1 MVIRIHTRVTA
12 HLIPVPSLPRCC
24 PAVVGPAS
32 SFFSGL
38 WGIGL
43 KEWKGAGV
51 RAGWSLFLA
60 LSLPTVI
67 VGDGNYLALPL
78 FAEHGKTS
86 RTGPLTNVYLSVGL
100 PRGVQ
105 EGYDLFSLVGSMIR
119 GMLRNARLGTF
130 HGLRYTET
138 NPSQPQSGIV
148 YIQ

>member
-1 MVIRIHTRVTA
+1 M
-12 HLIPVPSLPRCC
+12 
-24 PAVVGPAS
+24 
-32 SFFSGL
+32 
-38 WGIGL
+38 
-43 KEWKGAGV
+43 
-51 RAGWSLFLA
+51 A

-138 NPSQPQSGIV
+138 NPSQPQCGAYCACPVKRPPTMQIWYATTRPKTMLSNPEAIASARETL
-148 YIQ
+148 

>member
-1 MVIRIHTRVTA
+1 MGNSVKGVERRGS
-12 HLIPVPSLPRCC
+12 PSG
-24 PAVVGPAS
+24 VV
-32 SFFSGL
+32 
-38 WGIGL
+38 
-43 KEWKGAGV
+43 
-51 RAGWSLFLA
+51 LFLA

-86 RTGPLTNVYLSVGL
+86 RTGLLTNVCLSVGL

-130 HGLRYTET
+130 HGRRYTET
-138 NPSQPQSGIV
+138 NRSQPQSGIV
-148 YIQ
+148 YKQ